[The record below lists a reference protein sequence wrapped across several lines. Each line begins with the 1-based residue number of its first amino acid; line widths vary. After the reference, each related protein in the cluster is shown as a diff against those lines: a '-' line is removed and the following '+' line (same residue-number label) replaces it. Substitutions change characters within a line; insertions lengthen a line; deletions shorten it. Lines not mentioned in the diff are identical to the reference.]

1 MKTEMRSKKM
11 MRRGLST
18 SMINIVKI
26 KCKWSIKRIRSL
38 RVRTSKLLFNS
49 KYINSSL

>member
-1 MKTEMRSKKM
+1 MKTEMRYKKM

-26 KCKWSIKRIRSL
+26 KCKWSIKKTRSL
-38 RVRTSKLLFNS
+38 RARTSKLLFNS
-49 KYINSSL
+49 KSTNSSL

>member
-18 SMINIVKI
+18 SMISIVKI
-26 KCKWSIKRIRSL
+26 KCKWSIKKTRSL

-49 KYINSSL
+49 KSTNSSL